1 MAKAKKK
8 VKRENWRELW
18 IDAANENLRK
28 NELLDEIAEVV
39 GLRRGECLLA
49 GPEEA
54 GIWEHRELPERV
66 KRLKRERD
74 HACES
79 GVNRAVYEELERERD
94 RLMEERDELR
104 ARLASEGLEVLKL
117 KVESA

>member
-1 MAKAKKK
+1 MVKAKKK
-8 VKRENWRELW
+8 VKKKEDWRERWADVEDDNQRL
-18 IDAANENLRK
+18 IA
-28 NELLDEIAEVV
+28 LLDDIAAAGGGSRTSE
-39 GLRRGECLLA
+39 GL
-49 GPEEA
+49 
-54 GIWEHRELPERV
+54 WVHHDLPELIG
-66 KRLKRERD
+66 RLKRERD

-117 KVESA
+117 KVQSA